1 MTTGTAATGTTRR
14 AARWFLAALALVVA
28 AVLGGAVLLPP
39 AAGAA
44 PSATVDIR
52 DLTPPL
58 VSVDPGGTVTF
69 TNRIEPKTVQ
79 VGGGGLLPSL
89 VTVQVFTDVTLGLP
103 SGPEPLPEDAGV
115 TERFDTTCLTCTIT
129 YTYRV
134 VVPNTS
140 IVGSALNTVTTRA
153 LGTLPQTQPVTY
165 DGRQTTVQI
174 GVPTP
179 FLVTTLLPLPDLPSV
194 GLPRLPTVD
203 VPLPSLP
210 SLPAP
215 APTGPTAPQAP
226 AAAPEAPV
234 TARGVDGDLYSYD
247 LGGGAARMA
256 PSGGGSAAFDP
267 SRLAGSPSG
276 TASGSGGTDGSGG
289 VAGGY
294 DGAAAPVSGG
304 LDGGALDGGA
314 LDGGALDEESS
325 TVSADGAPSGPAL
338 PPAAPVAVVALAGST
353 AALVRTSRAVRS
365 R

>member
-1 MTTGTAATGTTRR
+1 MTTGTATTGTVRR
-14 AARWFLAALALVVA
+14 AARRFLAALALVVA

-39 AAGAA
+39 AASAA

-69 TNRIEPKTVQ
+69 TNRIEPKTVR
-79 VGGGGLLPSL
+79 VGGAGLLPSL
-89 VTVQVFTDVTLGLP
+89 VTAQVFTDVTLGLP
-103 SGPEPLPEDAGV
+103 SGPKPLPKDASV
-115 TERFDTTCLTCTIT
+115 TERFASTCLTCTIT

-140 IVGSALNTVTTRA
+140 IVGSVLTTVTTRA
-153 LGTLPQTQPVTY
+153 LSTLPQIQPVTY

-179 FLVTTLLPLPDLPSV
+179 FLVNTLLPLPDLPSAN
-194 GLPRLPTVD
+194 LPQLPTVD

-215 APTGPTAPQAP
+215 VPTTPEAPQAP
-226 AAAPEAPV
+226 ATAPDVPAAAQ
-234 TARGVDGDLYSYD
+234 GIDGDAYSYD

-267 SRLAGSPSG
+267 SRLPGAGSPSG
-276 TASGSGGTDGSGG
+276 AASGPGGGGTDGSGG
-289 VAGGY
+289 VAGSY
-294 DGAAAPVSGG
+294 DGAAVPVSGGLGG
-304 LDGGALDGGA
+304 LDGGALE
-314 LDGGALDEESS
+314 EESS
-325 TVSADGAPSGPAL
+325 TVSADGASPGPAL
-338 PPAAPVAVVALAGST
+338 PFAALVAVVALAGST
-353 AALVRTSRAVRS
+353 AALVRTSRAARS

>member
-1 MTTGTAATGTTRR
+1 MTTGTATTGTVRR
-14 AARWFLAALALVVA
+14 AARRFLAALVLVVA

-39 AAGAA
+39 AASAA
-44 PSATVDIR
+44 PSVTVEIR

-79 VGGGGLLPSL
+79 VGGGLLPSL
-89 VTVQVFTDVTLGLP
+89 VTGQVFTDVTLGLP
-103 SGPEPLPEDAGV
+103 SGPEPLPKDASV
-115 TERFDTTCLTCTIT
+115 TERFDSTCLTCTIT

-134 VVPNTS
+134 VVPDTS
-140 IVGSALNTVTTRA
+140 IAGSVLNTVTTRA
-153 LGTLPQTQPVTY
+153 LSTLPQTQLVTY

-179 FLVTTLLPLPDLPSV
+179 FLVTTLLPLPNLPSV
-194 GLPRLPTVD
+194 GLPRLPAVD

-210 SLPAP
+210 SLPVP
-215 APTGPTAPQAP
+215 APTDPTAPQVP
-226 AAAPEAPV
+226 AAAPAAP
-234 TARGVDGDLYSYD
+234 RGIDGHAYSYD

-267 SRLAGSPSG
+267 SRLPGAGVPSG

-294 DGAAAPVSGG
+294 DGAAVPVFGELGG
-304 LDGGALDGGA
+304 LG
-314 LDGGALDEESS
+314 GGALDEESS
-325 TVSADGAPSGPAL
+325 TVTADGASPGPAL
-338 PPAAPVAVVALAGST
+338 PFAALVAVVALAGST